1 MIRNWPKLS
10 VLILVIAFGTFRSYA
25 QLKVGDQPTASRK
38 AVALDVQGS
47 NNQQGLWLP
56 RVSDTSV
63 AGIRALNPPDGLVIY
78 HPPSGKLFIRSN
90 NAWVSYLS
98 DAITTI
104 TANGQTV
111 AGPAVT
117 FQPGNS
123 AGTTNDFNIAA
134 NGSGNSI
141 TFNLPDASTNTRGV
155 VTAGA
160 QTIGGPKTFA
170 NGVTVTGTTGT
181 TGATAAT
188 SNLTLGVNSA
198 TPPAPTIDKYLS
210 VNSAGNVTLN
220 AVNVISAQT
229 VTIKNYYL
237 MLNETP
243 GVLAGGTS
251 RIYTVTIPGGGL
263 STSST
268 VYASPV
274 LPLEASTSV
283 NWVRVTNANTI
294 SIGISAINDDQ
305 KFNPGLGN
313 NSYFNITVFEF

>member
-1 MIRNWPKLS
+1 MQGRVMIRNCCKLCAF
-10 VLILVIAFGTFRSYA
+10 ILVIAFGTFRSYG
-25 QLKVGDQPTASRK
+25 QLKIGDQPTLSRK
-38 AVALDVQGS
+38 AVALNVEGSSNPQGRR
-47 NNQQGLWLP
+47 LP
-56 RVSDTSV
+56 RVNDTSV

-98 DAITTI
+98 DAITSI

-111 AGPAVT
+111 AGPAVS

-134 NGSGNSI
+134 NGPGNSV

-160 QTIGGPKTFA
+160 QTFGGPKTFA

-181 TGATAAT
+181 AAAT

-198 TPPAPTIDKYLS
+198 TTPAPTIDKYLS
-210 VNSAGNVTLN
+210 VNSVGNVTLN

-229 VTIKNYYL
+229 VTIK
-237 MLNETP
+237 
-243 GVLAGGTS
+243 
-251 RIYTVTIPGGGL
+251 
-263 STSST
+263 
-268 VYASPV
+268 
-274 LPLEASTSV
+274 
-283 NWVRVTNANTI
+283 
-294 SIGISAINDDQ
+294 
-305 KFNPGLGN
+305 
-313 NSYFNITVFEF
+313 